1 MTFFQLRQ
9 TRLLWLILLLF
20 VVNGTSLQVR
30 AEERA
35 PASTTEA
42 IPQGEKSEGEAVEW
56 GITYKADFVRG
67 FKGGENR
74 GGYLGNLDLTL
85 LLNMEEL
92 VGARGL
98 SLFVYGLGNHGDKP
112 SEFIGDS
119 FVASNIEAPNTF
131 KIYELYLK
139 QRLNDN
145 FSVLLGWRDLN
156 ADFYSTDSSSGF
168 INSAFGISPAL
179 AQTGQ
184 NGPSIFP
191 STSLAF
197 TARYENKSSYFQA
210 GVFNAVAG
218 DPEEPMGTHLNT
230 DFSDGTLV
238 IMEAGLLPEAGG
250 PGKYSLGVWDYSKE
264 SERLDPDQDLD
275 RNQGAYI
282 LLDHSVSEDVS
293 VFLRYGWADP
303 DMNQFS
309 SAGEVGFQWKGPLE
323 ACPDDH
329 LSVGWARGQASSEQR
344 RLNDSADFESVFEF
358 AYTRQL
364 DSHLSLTPDFQWILN
379 PGLDP
384 DSDPAQV
391 LGLRLK
397 LQY

>member
-1 MTFFQLRQ
+1 MTLYQLRQ
-9 TRLLWLILLLF
+9 TRLVWLFLF
-20 VVNGTSLQVR
+20 LAMNGISPGVG
-30 AEERA
+30 AEDRA

-56 GITYKADFVRG
+56 GITYKADFVSG
-67 FKGGENR
+67 FKGGESR

-98 SLFVYGLGNHGDKP
+98 SFFIYGLGNHGDKP
-112 SEFIGDS
+112 SDFIGDS
-119 FVASNIEAPNTF
+119 FVSSNIEAPNTF

-139 QRLNDN
+139 QQLNDS

-156 ADFYSTDSSSGF
+156 ADFYSTDSSSGL

-179 AQTGQ
+179 SQTGV

-191 STSLAF
+191 TTSLAM
-197 TARYENKSSYFQA
+197 TARYENKSSYVQA

-218 DPEEPMGTHLNT
+218 DPEEPMGTHLKT
-230 DFSDGTLV
+230 DFSDGTLLIV
-238 IMEAGLLPEAGG
+238 EAGLLPENGG

-293 VFLRYGWADP
+293 IFLRYGWADP
-303 DMNQFS
+303 EMNQFS
-309 SAGEVGFQWKGPLE
+309 SAGELGLQWKGPLA

-329 LSVGWARGQASSEQR
+329 LSFGWARGQASSEDR

-364 DSHLSLTPDFQWILN
+364 DPHLSLTPDFQWILN
-379 PGLDP
+379 PGLKS